1 MEARLQVGL
10 PYEQIERCEHIVTHV
25 VVFIGGPA
33 GAGKTSIVA
42 HIAKTLDAATHRPHQ
57 AFLAVAANRAVPPKR
72 AFDLEYVPELE
83 IWATYRRWCEQ
94 ESLTVADVHY
104 AIQPTRDSAAGIGAD
119 PREEL
124 WPWEPYVPAYTKE
137 FIRYLEQARIV
148 VGLVLV
154 TAEPNEL
161 VRRLSNR
168 DGGRARSQRASSMAA
183 ELAAEQT
190 YFADLVAATKAPAL
204 RVDNTSLGIQPTL
217 AVVRS
222 FIERVLSNESNT
234 PC

>member
-1 MEARLQVGL
+1 M
-10 PYEQIERCEHIVTHV
+10 THV
-25 VVFIGGPA
+25 VVFVGGPA
-33 GAGKTSIVA
+33 GAGKSSIVK
-42 HIAKTLDAATHRPHQ
+42 HIEKTLDAATHRPHE
-57 AFLAVAANRAVPPKR
+57 AFLAVAANRAVPPER

-83 IWATYRRWCEQ
+83 VWATYRRWCEQ
-94 ESLTVADVHY
+94 ERLTVADVHY

-124 WPWEPYVPAYTKE
+124 WLWEPYVPAYTKE
-137 FIRYLEQARIV
+137 YIRYLEEARIV

-190 YFADLVAATKAPAL
+190 YFAELVVATKAPSL
-204 RVDNTSLGIQPTL
+204 RVDNTSLGIEPML
-217 AVVRS
+217 AVVRD
-222 FIERVLSNESNT
+222 FVERLLPDASNT